1 MKKKFLDLGKQPITN
16 SYLNKKKVKREF
28 FYNLSV
34 GFNEKNYLVSIMNFV
49 NPKKQYTNKYAHRAS
64 QSKTMN
70 KSFAKI
76 ASRLKKRFKPKRT
89 LEIGS
94 NDGVFIKNFK
104 RDKVIAVE
112 PCGNLAKITRQNNF
126 KTYNDFWSK
135 KLAKKIIKNNKKVD
149 LIYSANTIS
158 HIPNLNEVFSAVSLA
173 LSKNGIF
180 VFEDPYIGSV
190 VKINSYDQFYDEHVH
205 LFSLLSMS
213 KILSKTD
220 LNVFDVEII
229 NTHGGSIRFYVC
241 KKNSRFKKT
250 KNLKKVKSIEVKQ
263 KLHKIDT
270 YRKFSSRVKKSKKD
284 LRSLL
289 SKLKAKNKKIIS
301 YGATYKSTTV
311 FNYCDIG
318 EKFIDYVIDTTPN
331 KQGKFT
337 PGKHLPI
344 ISPEKGLDNN
354 VDYAFLG
361 AWNFEKEIKQK
372 EKSFLRR
379 GGKFIVHV
387 PKVRII

>member
-1 MKKKFLDLGKQPITN
+1 MNIKPARLNSRDIKDIEIGLNHLNNKYFEKKVWPFDLGDLMSDGSALTFGEVP
-16 SYLNKKKVKREF
+16 
-28 FYNLSV
+28 
-34 GFNEKNYLVSIMNFV
+34 V
-49 NPKKQYTNKYAHRAS
+49 NH
-64 QSKTMN
+64 
-70 KSFAKI
+70 I
-76 ASRLKKRFKPKRT
+76 
-89 LEIGS
+89 
-94 NDGVFIKNFK
+94 
-104 RDKVIAVE
+104 KVIWE
-112 PCGNLAKITRQNNF
+112 RMIEDP
-126 KTYNDFWSK
+126 YNTLSAWHEIK
-135 KLAKKIIKNNKKVD
+135 KNKKVD

-158 HIPNLNEVFSAVSLA
+158 HIPNLSEVFKAVSLT

-205 LFSLLSMS
+205 LFSLLSML

-220 LNVFDVEII
+220 LSVFDVEII
-229 NTHGGSIRFYVC
+229 KTHGGSIRFYVC
-241 KKNSRFKKT
+241 KRNSSHKKT
-250 KNLKKVKSIEVKQ
+250 KNLKKVELAEIKQ
-263 KLHKIDT
+263 KLHKFST
-270 YRKFSSRVKKSKKD
+270 YQKFSLRVKKSKKD
-284 LRSLL
+284 LLNLL

-311 FNYCDIG
+311 FNYCNIG
-318 EKFIDYVIDTTPN
+318 KKFIDYVIDTTPN

-344 ISPEKGLDNN
+344 IAPEKGLDDN

-361 AWNFEKEIKQK
+361 AWNFEKEIIKK
-372 EKSFLRR
+372 EKSFLKR